1 MFHNLFSNL
10 DVLILL
16 CSHNYVYWS
25 PIPSIHKITINNT
38 INNTINLFYSYI
50 DILMRKIINRIYHD
64 LSLKNYPLNQDKNL
78 TTRNNR
84 KIIDGS

>member
-1 MFHNLFSNL
+1 MFYNLFSNL
-10 DVLILL
+10 NVLILL

-25 PIPSIHKITINNT
+25 PIPSIHKIT

-78 TTRNNR
+78 TTRNSR

>member
-1 MFHNLFSNL
+1 MFYNLFSNL
-10 DVLILL
+10 NVLILL

-25 PIPSIHKITINNT
+25 PISSIHKIT

>member
-1 MFHNLFSNL
+1 MFYNLFSNL
-10 DVLILL
+10 NVLILL

-25 PIPSIHKITINNT
+25 SIPSIHKIT

-78 TTRNNR
+78 TTRNSR